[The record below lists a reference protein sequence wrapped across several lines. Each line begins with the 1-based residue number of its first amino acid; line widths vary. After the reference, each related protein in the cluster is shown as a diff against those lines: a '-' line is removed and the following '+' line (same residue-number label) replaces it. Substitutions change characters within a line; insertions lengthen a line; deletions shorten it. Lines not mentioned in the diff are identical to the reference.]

1 MEPENAQLAI
11 IASQTSVKE
20 AVEIFERIFG
30 RVGHSSSGQSSTT
43 HAKDSIKLNALTSTQ
58 AECAVNLA
66 GQLNIIKTNIE
77 KVSRL
82 SLRLTASED
91 DVKAICCDEIFRLRK
106 QLLRETKK
114 SALLRDLLVN
124 ELNRSEHID
133 TELGNKQDQIIEL
146 KKSNQDLKRKC
157 EHLESEL
164 RNKKASV
171 EKPTQIDID
180 DAENIEMEQEN
191 QTRTKPEPKPSLIN
205 CFITKKFS
213 GYGYFVGIVTSYRSP
228 FYKVAYEDGDV
239 EDLDRSSVLN
249 FYVDEKNVRE
259 ERRRLCR
266 MVRDQILKD
275 GQSEAVCSI
284 VENAQK

>member
-1 MEPENAQLAI
+1 MDQENAQLAI
-11 IASQTSVKE
+11 IACQTSVRE
-20 AVEIFERIFG
+20 AVDIYERMFG
-30 RVGHSSSGQSSTT
+30 RVGCGSSNQVPATNE
-43 HAKDSIKLNALTSTQ
+43 KDSIKLNALTTAQ
-58 AECAVNLA
+58 AEYAVNLA
-66 GQLNIIKTNIE
+66 GHLISIKTNVEI
-77 KVSRL
+77 VSRL

-133 TELGNKQDQIIEL
+133 TELGNKQDQIVEL

-164 RNKKASV
+164 KSKKTAV
-171 EKPTQIDID
+171 EKSI
-180 DAENIEMEQEN
+180 AIEFDEVEGVETKQELIHL
-191 QTRTKPEPKPSLIN
+191 KPEPKPSLIN

-228 FYKVAYEDGDV
+228 YYRVAYEDGDV

-266 MVRDQILKD
+266 MVRDQVLKD
-275 GQSEAVCSI
+275 GHGDSI
-284 VENAQK
+284 SSAPAQNV